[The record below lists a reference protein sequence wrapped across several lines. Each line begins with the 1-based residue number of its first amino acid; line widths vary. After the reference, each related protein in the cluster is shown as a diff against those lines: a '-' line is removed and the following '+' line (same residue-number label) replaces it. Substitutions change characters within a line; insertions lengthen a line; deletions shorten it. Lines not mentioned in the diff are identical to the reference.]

1 MSTDDQIPANQP
13 DSTRML
19 AALELDSAGTE
30 SAAESTGADEGLTV
44 CTARTQYVPWP
55 KAYGGD
61 LVAQGVRA
69 MQSSFAPEAGKALHS
84 MHSYFMRPGD
94 IGAEIRYE
102 VEHLRDGRGYS
113 TRQVRAYQNGKIIY
127 TGLGSFSVPNQGPE
141 YFPSPQDAVGAEIP
155 APEEVPTTAE
165 TLVSAGVLSSAEPGA
180 DPAPEVSESLYRAA
194 DYWAHGRSF
203 DIRHVPGP
211 VYVAAD
217 ESRTPRQAIWLKT
230 FDRLPTDDLSLHQA
244 ALAYVCDYTIL
255 EPSLR
260 AVGMHWRAEGFASA
274 SLDHSM
280 WFHRPARV
288 DDWLL
293 YVSESLNVSGQRGL
307 SGGKFYTRDGTL
319 VASLA
324 QEGMIRLSS

>member
-1 MSTDDQIPANQP
+1 MSTREAILINTP
-13 DSTRML
+13 DSARML
-19 AALELDSAGTE
+19 AALELSPAPEPSAGP
-30 SAAESTGADEGLTV
+30 TV
-44 CTARTQYVPWP
+44 WTARTQYVPWP

-69 MQSSFAPEAGKALHS
+69 MQSSFAEMDPQQAHKSLHS

-94 IGAEIRYE
+94 VDAEITYE
-102 VEHLRDGRGYS
+102 VENLRDGRGYS
-113 TRQVRAYQNGKIIY
+113 TRQVRAYQHGKIIY
-127 TGLGSFSVPNQGPE
+127 TGLGSFSVPQDGPE
-141 YFPSPQDAVGAEIP
+141 YFPALEDCIAGAIP
-155 APEEVPTTAE
+155 APEDVPSAAEALTTQGVLGSPEPGTAQTAE
-165 TLVSAGVLSSAEPGA
+165 VSDALH
-180 DPAPEVSESLYRAA
+180 RAA

-217 ESRTPRQAIWLKT
+217 PSCTPRQALWLKT
-230 FDRLPTDDLSLHQA
+230 FESLPSDDPAVHQA
-244 ALAYVCDYTIL
+244 ALAYACDYTIL

-260 AVGMHWRAEGFASA
+260 AIGAHWTAEGFVSA

-293 YVSESLNVSGQRGL
+293 YLSESQNVSGQRGL
-307 SGGKFYTRDGTL
+307 SGGRFYTRDGTL

-324 QEGMIRLSS
+324 QEGMIRLPR

>member
-1 MSTDDQIPANQP
+1 MSTHGQIPANTP
-13 DSTRML
+13 DSARML
-19 AALELDSAGTE
+19 AALELAPVTDQP
-30 SAAESTGADEGLTV
+30 GADGGPTV

-69 MQSSFAPEAGKALHS
+69 MQSSFEPAHQGPGKVLHS

-127 TGLGSFSVPNQGPE
+127 TGLGSFAVPAEGPE
-141 YFPSPQDAVGAEIP
+141 YFPAAEDAVDGEIP
-155 APEEVPTTAE
+155 APEEVPSTAE
-165 TLVSAGVLSSAEPGA
+165 ALVSEGVLSSAGPGA
-180 DPAPEVSESLYRAA
+180 EALPEVTESLHRAA

-230 FDRLPTDDLSLHQA
+230 FGRLPSDDPALHQA

-260 AVGMHWRAEGFASA
+260 AVGMHWRAEGFVSA

-307 SGGKFYTRDGTL
+307 SGGKFYTRDGIL

-324 QEGMIRLSS
+324 QEGMIRMPS